1 MSRDLA
7 RVARAPART
16 AQFRF
21 FFASRAVNIWGSTM
35 APIALA
41 FAVLAIEDSAT
52 ALGQVL
58 AARSIPMVVFLLLG
72 GVIADR
78 VDRRLVIQVVQRD
91 LGAVAGAGGRA
102 W

>member
-1 MSRDLA
+1 MSLA
-7 RVARAPART
+7 RRPWPRCADRR
-16 AQFRF
+16 FRY
-21 FFASRAVNIWGSTM
+21 FFASRAVNIAGSMM

-78 VDRRLVIQVVQRD
+78 VGPPPGHPGVQRRSRRCPR
-91 LGAVAGAGGRA
+91 G
-102 W
+102 WPPTW